1 MTGFSERSDSDIF
14 VEKNGVENIV
24 DSPPSEVEG
33 IVRDWDGEEA
43 AVKRK

>member
-1 MTGFSERSDSDIF
+1 MTGFSERSDSDI